1 MYFSATQQFSFMD
14 NIIFDL
20 QTPLKVQANVDGKNV
35 FNDLDK
41 IYLKAPTYK
50 DKDKT
55 LLLKKKFIEA
65 IFAMTATIQKQ
76 DAQEQIGDGKL
87 DSKAIKAILFASK
100 DFDIVAYFKHFE
112 SLLINVAFKDEDMKQ
127 PLIISEIQK
136 INESDFEEL
145 LAKYLEVFFIVSWMK
160 TLN

>member
-1 MYFSATQQFSFMD
+1 MD
-14 NIIFDL
+14 NITFDL
-20 QTPLKVQANVDGKNV
+20 QTPVKVQANVDGKNV

-55 LLLKKKFIEA
+55 LVLKKKFIEA

-76 DAQEQIGDGKL
+76 DAQEQIGEGKL

-127 PLIISEIQK
+127 PLIISEVQK
-136 INESDFEEL
+136 IDESDFEEL
-145 LAKYLEVFFIVSWMK
+145 LAKYIEVFFIVSWMK

>member
-1 MYFSATQQFSFMD
+1 MD

-20 QTPLKVQANVDGKNV
+20 QTSLKVQANVDGKNV

-55 LLLKKKFIEA
+55 LVLKKKFIEA

-127 PLIISEIQK
+127 PLIVSEVQK

>member
-1 MYFSATQQFSFMD
+1 MKD
-14 NIIFDL
+14 KIIFDF

-41 IYLKAPTYK
+41 IYLSAPSYK

-65 IFAMTATIQKQ
+65 VFGMTQSLSKQ
-76 DAQEQIGDGKL
+76 QASEQIENQNGL
-87 DSKAIKAILFASK
+87 DAKAIKAILYASPN
-100 DFDIVAYFKHFE
+100 FDIVSYFKSFAN
-112 SLLINVAFKDEDMKQ
+112 LLLNVAFKDEEMKQ
-127 PLIISEIQK
+127 PLNNLDIEK
-136 INESDFEEL
+136 INDEDFEEL

-160 TLN
+160 TLK

>member
-1 MYFSATQQFSFMD
+1 MD

-20 QTPLKVQANVDGKNV
+20 QIPLKVQANVDGKNV

-55 LLLKKKFIEA
+55 LVLKKKFIEA

-112 SLLINVAFKDEDMKQ
+112 SLLINVAFKDEDTKQ

-145 LAKYLEVFFIVSWMK
+145 LAKYIEVFFIVSWMK

>member
-1 MYFSATQQFSFMD
+1 MD

-55 LLLKKKFIEA
+55 LVLKKKFIEA

-127 PLIISEIQK
+127 PLIVSEVQK

>member
-1 MYFSATQQFSFMD
+1 MD
-14 NIIFDL
+14 NITFDL

-55 LLLKKKFIEA
+55 LVLKKKFIEA

-76 DAQEQIGDGKL
+76 DAQEQIGEGKL

-127 PLIISEIQK
+127 PLIISEVQK
-136 INESDFEEL
+136 IDESDFEEL
-145 LAKYLEVFFIVSWMK
+145 LAKYIEVFFIVSWMK

>member
-1 MYFSATQQFSFMD
+1 MD

-55 LLLKKKFIEA
+55 LVLKKKFIEA
-65 IFAMTATIQKQ
+65 IFAMTATMQKQ

-112 SLLINVAFKDEDMKQ
+112 SLLINVAFKDEDTKQ
-127 PLIISEIQK
+127 PLILSEIQK

>member
-1 MYFSATQQFSFMD
+1 MD
-14 NIIFDL
+14 NITFDL
-20 QTPLKVQANVDGKNV
+20 QTPLKVQANIDGKNV

-55 LLLKKKFIEA
+55 LVLKKKFIEA

-76 DAQEQIGDGKL
+76 DAQEQIGEGKL

-127 PLIISEIQK
+127 PLIISEVQK
-136 INESDFEEL
+136 IDESDFEEL
-145 LAKYLEVFFIVSWMK
+145 LAKYIEVFFIVSWMK

>member
-1 MYFSATQQFSFMD
+1 MD
-14 NIIFDL
+14 NITFDL
-20 QTPLKVQANVDGKNV
+20 QTPLKVQVNVDGKNV

-55 LLLKKKFIEA
+55 LVLKKKFIEA
-65 IFAMTATIQKQ
+65 IFAMTTTIQKQ
-76 DAQEQIGDGKL
+76 DAQEQIGEGKL

-127 PLIISEIQK
+127 PLIISEVQK
-136 INESDFEEL
+136 IDESDFEEL
-145 LAKYLEVFFIVSWMK
+145 LAKYIEVFFIVSWMK

>member
-1 MYFSATQQFSFMD
+1 MD
-14 NIIFDL
+14 NITFDL

-55 LLLKKKFIEA
+55 LVLKKKFIEA

>member
-1 MYFSATQQFSFMD
+1 MD

>member
-1 MYFSATQQFSFMD
+1 MD

-35 FNDLDK
+35 FNELDK

-55 LLLKKKFIEA
+55 LVLKKKFIEA

-127 PLIISEIQK
+127 PLIVSEVQK

-145 LAKYLEVFFIVSWMK
+145 LAKYIEVFFIVSWMK

>member
-1 MYFSATQQFSFMD
+1 MKD
-14 NIIFDL
+14 KIIFDF

-41 IYLKAPTYK
+41 IYLSAPSYK

-65 IFAMTATIQKQ
+65 VFGMTQSLSKQ
-76 DAQEQIGDGKL
+76 QASEQIENQNGL
-87 DSKAIKAILFASK
+87 DAKAIKAILYASPN
-100 DFDIVAYFKHFE
+100 FDIVSYFKSFVN
-112 SLLINVAFKDEDMKQ
+112 LLLNVAFKDEEMKQ
-127 PLIISEIQK
+127 PLNNLDIEK
-136 INESDFEEL
+136 INEEDFEEL

-160 TLN
+160 TLK